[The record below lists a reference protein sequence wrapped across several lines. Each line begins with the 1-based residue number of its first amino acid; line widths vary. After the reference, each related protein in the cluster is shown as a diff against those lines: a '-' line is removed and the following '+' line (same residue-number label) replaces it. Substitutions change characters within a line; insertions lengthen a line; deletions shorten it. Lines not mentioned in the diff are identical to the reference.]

1 VSTRSSHN
9 VLTTSVTC
17 ARLISFLF
25 RAFSPSLRL
34 CAISIAMYGA
44 LGSSSTIADR
54 TAADLTC
61 LALTVYHEARGEI
74 EAGKIAVAHVVMNR
88 ARDERFPRAICEVVY
103 QNAAAK
109 SHACEFSWTCDA
121 VSDQPMNT
129 ASWHDSVRIAQA
141 VYWGQTTDPSNG
153 AMWYHADYVI
163 PAWAATLGAPQQ
175 LGRHLF
181 YRAKDEAIVGT
192 ASAPKPALPARR
204 PIVVGVMPANPAPR
218 LPEAIASFLADL
230 RITMLICVTDVRDR
244 AVRINDEMFHQ
255 GDELMPGLVLASISS
270 RAVVVRYQDRWFR
283 FTL

>member
-9 VLTTSVTC
+9 VLTTSAAC

-25 RAFSPSLRL
+25 RAFFPSLRL
-34 CAISIAMYGA
+34 CAISIATYGV
-44 LGSSSTIADR
+44 LGPSSAIADR
-54 TAADLTC
+54 TTADLTC
-61 LALTVYHEARGEI
+61 LALTVYHEARGET

-121 VSDQPMNT
+121 VSDQPMNN
-129 ASWHDSVRIAQA
+129 ASWQDSVRIAKA
-141 VYWGQTTDPSNG
+141 VYWGQTTDPSDG
-153 AMWYHADYVI
+153 AMWYHADYVT
-163 PAWAATLGAPQQ
+163 PAWAATLGAPQH

-181 YRAKDEAIVGT
+181 YRAKGKTLVET
-192 ASAPKPALPARR
+192 ASGPKPAFPARR
-204 PIVVGVMPANPAPR
+204 PIVAGVMPANTAPR

-244 AVRINDEMFHQ
+244 AVRINDEMFRQ
-255 GDELMPGLVLASISS
+255 GDELMPGLVLASITS
-270 RAVVVRYQDRWFR
+270 RSVVVRYQDRWFR